1 MVSLKLLVG
10 QRGVSSQ
17 IVILGK
23 SMPIILVTTTIIT
36 MFDQMHLKV
45 ALHVITLLSC
55 SQPTV
60 IYLNR
65 SSSLGA
71 QLQELKFNGF
81 ILIAPD

>member
-45 ALHVITLLSC
+45 VLHVITLLSC